1 MKAGKRAS
9 KPDGH
14 NLEAFK
20 EALKEEYR
28 RKSGEEKT
36 AFEDEMAEL
45 TARSRVAS
53 EREVTRIRNTHREIY
68 ESKKED
74 IMLGAV
80 SSFRKNVLKRMG
92 SMFSEVE
99 DHVSDRLEDIK
110 KDRSIYKNM
119 MGVLVERGAQ
129 AIGDSIV
136 VCVHQG
142 EAVFVPELEQVAEV
156 RENLEGRWGGCVVSD
171 AATEGRLLDMSFKTM
186 WNIVSGET
194 KIRFSKKLTQALE
207 KVDELSRELRVS

>member
-1 MKAGKRAS
+1 
-9 KPDGH
+9 
-14 NLEAFK
+14 
-20 EALKEEYR
+20 
-28 RKSGEEKT
+28 
-36 AFEDEMAEL
+36 
-45 TARSRVAS
+45 
-53 EREVTRIRNTHREIY
+53 
-68 ESKKED
+68 
-74 IMLGAV
+74 
-80 SSFRKNVLKRMG
+80 
-92 SMFSEVE
+92 
-99 DHVSDRLEDIK
+99 
-110 KDRSIYKNM
+110 
-119 MGVLVERGAQ
+119 GAQ

>member
-1 MKAGKRAS
+1 MKAEKRAS

-14 NLEAFK
+14 DLEAFK
-20 EALKEEYR
+20 QALKEEYR

-53 EREVTRIRNTHREIY
+53 EREVACIRNTHREIY

-74 IMLGAV
+74 IMLSAV
-80 SSFRKNVLKRMG
+80 SSFRKNVLERMG
-92 SMFSEVE
+92 SMFSQVE
-99 DHVSDRLEDIK
+99 DHVSERLEDIK
-110 KDRSIYKNM
+110 KDRGIYKNM

-136 VCVHQG
+136 VCVHRG
-142 EAVFVPELEQVAEV
+142 EAVFVPELEQIAEV
-156 RENLEGRWGGCVVSD
+156 RENLEGKWGGCVVSD